1 MSILFLLIGFSL
13 ALALLF
19 LALFFWAV
27 RTGQFDDR
35 ETPAMRMLF
44 DAPAQQT
51 TDQTQQSGRPNQEDR
66 L

>member
-19 LALFFWAV
+19 LALFIWAV
-27 RTGQFDDR
+27 RSGQFDDR
-35 ETPAMRMLF
+35 ETPAMRMLY
-44 DAPAQQT
+44 DTPVQKSGGT
-51 TDQTQQSGRPNQEDR
+51 TRRLGKKYEEDR